1 MADLFVGNM
10 SFQTSES
17 ELRALFEEFG
27 EVTRVKIPT
36 DRDTGRP
43 RGFAFIEMADAT
55 ASAAAIAALNGK
67 EVNGRQL
74 RVNEAQPK
82 GERPSGG
89 GGGGFGG
96 GGGRP
101 GGGGGRGRGGSG
113 GGGGGASRDD
123 YRGAARQPREPRW

>member
-43 RGFAFIEMADAT
+43 RGFAFIEMADT
-55 ASAAAIAALNGK
+55 AAANSAIAALNGK
-67 EVNGRQL
+67 DVGGRAL

-82 GERPSGG
+82 GERPAGG
-89 GGGGFGG
+89 GGGG
-96 GGGRP
+96 
-101 GGGGGRGRGGSG
+101 
-113 GGGGGASRDD
+113 SRDD

>member
-43 RGFAFIEMADAT
+43 RGFAFIEMSGAT
-55 ASAAAIAALNGK
+55 ESAAAIAALNGR

-89 GGGGFGG
+89 GGGGGGFGRG
-96 GGGRP
+96 G
-101 GGGGGRGRGGSG
+101 GRGGSG
-113 GGGGGASRDD
+113 GGGSRDD

>member
-17 ELRALFEEFG
+17 ELRTLFEEFG

-43 RGFAFIEMADAT
+43 RGFAFVEMSDSGA
-55 ASAAAIAALNGK
+55 ASNAITALNGK
-67 EVNGRQL
+67 EVGGRQL

-89 GGGGFGG
+89 GGGGGGGYGRGG
-96 GGGRP
+96 GG

-113 GGGGGASRDD
+113 SGSRDD
-123 YRGAARQPREPRW
+123 YR